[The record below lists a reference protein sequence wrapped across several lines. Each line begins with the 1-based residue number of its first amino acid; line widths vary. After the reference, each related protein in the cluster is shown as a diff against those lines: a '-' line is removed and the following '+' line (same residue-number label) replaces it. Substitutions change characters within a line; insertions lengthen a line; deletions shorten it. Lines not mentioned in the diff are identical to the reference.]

1 MWSELAAVQARAS
14 LRFSV
19 RFLFGGRQTIPKG
32 FRAPSSPFPG
42 TFWADCAAGDVDRY
56 RFFSVQVI
64 RDPTRCPTGGSGH
77 ALTIGAYDGVHQ
89 GHKAVI
95 AATRALAAKR
105 GLQSAVVT
113 FEPHPAQVLRP
124 ESAPKLLTD
133 LDQKL
138 ELLDACGVDTV
149 VVVPFDTERA
159 KETAEDF
166 VERVLVGCLAARAVV
181 VGHDFHFGKDRAGNV
196 DVLTKLGIDHD
207 FEVQGIQLL
216 PRSDGKVESVS
227 STAIRRALAGGEV
240 RTAATLLG
248 RNHEIR
254 GVVVDGDQRGR
265 TIGFPTA
272 NVALPMDRAKPAD
285 AVYAAWYLRPDG
297 TRYGAAVNIG
307 KRPTF
312 YQEAEHSLVE
322 AHLLDFDGD
331 LYGEVARVQFV
342 ELIRSEQRFD
352 GIEALAAQLQIDIA
366 KAADILARDVH

>member
-1 MWSELAAVQARAS
+1 MHE
-14 LRFSV
+14 
-19 RFLFGGRQTIPKG
+19 
-32 FRAPSSPFPG
+32 
-42 TFWADCAAGDVDRY
+42 
-56 RFFSVQVI
+56 
-64 RDPTRCPTGGSGH
+64 
-77 ALTIGAYDGVHQ
+77 

-95 AATRALAAKR
+95 AATRALAAER

-113 FEPHPAQVLRP
+113 FEPHPALVLRP

-138 ELLDACGVDTV
+138 ELLEECGVDTV
-149 VVVPFDTERA
+149 VVVPFDHERA

-166 VERVLVGCLAARAVV
+166 VVSVLVECLQARAVV

-196 DVLTKLGIDHD
+196 DVLAKLGIEHD
-207 FEVQGIQLL
+207 FQVEGIELL
-216 PRSDGKVESVS
+216 PRPDGKLESVS

-240 RTAATLLG
+240 RTAAAMLG

-254 GVVVDGDQRGR
+254 GVVVGGDQRGR

-272 NVALPMDRAKPAD
+272 NVALPLERAKPAD

-297 TRYGAAVNIG
+297 SRHGAAVNVG

-322 AHLLDFDGD
+322 AHLLDFSGD
-331 LYGEVARVQFV
+331 LYGELARVQFV

-352 GIEALAAQLQIDIA
+352 GIEELKAQLDLDIA
-366 KAADILARDVH
+366 EATAILERAENR